1 MSYLNDPNQEP
12 PSAVGNPRFGP
23 DAFAHYMS
31 QNQVYVDVWDGD
43 SLLHLGVCSVPIKA
57 ALRQGRSA
65 IQVDEDV
72 DIIWTELPDDSNQGL
87 PRSSSVASQM
97 STASG
102 MAGSRKSK
110 MINVGKLHLRM
121 TNIGRSA
128 DKVSTQLSYAK
139 DNQKLSLKEEVV
151 IHDYH
156 GAIKHR
162 VDKTITPHRVKQC
175 FSGIASPD
183 SL

>member
-1 MSYLNDPNQEP
+1 MNDSNQQQ

-57 ALRQGRSA
+57 TLRQGRAA

-72 DIIWTELPDDSNQGL
+72 DIIWTEFPDDSNQGL

-102 MAGSRKSK
+102 VTGSRKSK

-151 IHDYH
+151 IFDYH

-162 VDKTITPHRVKQC
+162 VDKTITPHRVSQC
-175 FSGIASPD
+175 F
-183 SL
+183 L

>member
-43 SLLHLGVCSVPIKA
+43 SLLHLGVGSVPVKS

-65 IQVDEDV
+65 VQVDEDV
-72 DIIWTELPDDSNQGL
+72 DIIWTELPDDSSHGL
-87 PRSSSVASQM
+87 PRSASVASQM

-102 MAGSRKSK
+102 ATGSRKSK

-128 DKVSTQLSYAK
+128 DKVSTQLSYGK

-151 IHDYH
+151 VHDYH
-156 GAIKHR
+156 DAIRHR
-162 VDKTITPHRVKQC
+162 LDKTVLPHRVRLH
-175 FSGIASPD
+175 II
-183 SL
+183 L